1 MGKLTSFQFL
11 TLNGFYKGDNN
22 DISWHRHGGEES
34 DFAAAGAQSDSILL
48 FGRTTYEMMASF
60 WPTPQA
66 EQTIPEVA
74 KGMNQSEKIVF
85 SRTLQKADWNNTRVI
100 SDNIA
105 AEVKKLKKESPKD
118 MTILGSGSI
127 LTELTAAGLVDEF
140 QFMIDP
146 VALGSGAAV
155 LSGLSQ
161 KLDLELI
168 SHRVFSSGVVLLS
181 YRPLKK

>member
-48 FGRTTYEMMASF
+48 FGRITYEMMAGF

-66 EQTIPEVA
+66 EQTMPEVA
-74 KGMNQSEKIVF
+74 KGMNRSEKIVF
-85 SRTLQKADWNNTRVI
+85 SRTLQKAGWNNTRII

-127 LTELTAAGLVDEF
+127 LTQLTAAGLVDQF

-146 VALGSGAAV
+146 VALGSGSTV
-155 LSGLSQ
+155 LSGLTH

-181 YRPLKK
+181 YRPMKK

>member
-11 TLNGFYKGDNN
+11 TINGFYKGDNN

-48 FGRTTYEMMASF
+48 FGRITYEMMAAF
-60 WPTPQA
+60 WSTPQA
-66 EQTIPEVA
+66 QQSMPEVA
-74 KGMNQSEKIVF
+74 EGMNRSEKIVF
-85 SRTLQKADWNNTRVI
+85 SRTLQKTSWNNTRI
-100 SDNIA
+100 IRENIV
-105 AEVKKLKKESPKD
+105 AEIKKLKKESPKD

-127 LTELTAAGLVDEF
+127 QTQLAATGLVDEF

-146 VALGSGAAV
+146 VALGSGTPV
-155 LSGLSQ
+155 LNGLSA
-161 KLDLELI
+161 KLDLELTH
-168 SHRVFSSGVVLLS
+168 HRAFNSGVVLLS